1 MSLIADLFPG
11 IVLDSATYADL
22 QVAISNQVEAAGLIN
37 HPPWNLKLVQV
48 DIVLFQSPK
57 KMQNFFFF
65 LYSPALLTSFVIIFH
80 QLEKIIMCQFFIA
93 DAKPM

>member
-48 DIVLFQSPK
+48 DSLISTTK
-57 KMQNFFFF
+57 
-65 LYSPALLTSFVIIFH
+65 
-80 QLEKIIMCQFFIA
+80 KIIDFFCDDIS
-93 DAKPM
+93 PV